1 MTHLPQ
7 DFRLVEDF
15 YRTRRSV
22 RKFIDRPVEEEKL
35 MAILEAGRIAP
46 SAHNYQPW
54 HFLVVRDEE
63 ARKRLAPCSQQP
75 WFPGAP
81 TYIIVLGDHDRAWK
95 RGAGDSVD
103 IDTSIAMTYM
113 MLEAHSLGLGATW
126 VCAFDQALCSE
137 IFEIPAHMTP
147 ISILAFGYGDPT
159 VPPRETFNRKA
170 LKEIVSFEKL

>member
-1 MTHLPQ
+1 MKQIPQ
-7 DFRLVEDF
+7 DFRLIEDF
-15 YRTRRSV
+15 FRTRRSV

-54 HFLVVRDEE
+54 HFLVVREE
-63 ARKRLAPCSQQP
+63 EGRKRLAPCSQQP

-81 TYIIVLGDHDRAWK
+81 IYIITLGDHQRAWK

-113 MLEAHSLGLGATW
+113 ML
-126 VCAFDQALCSE
+126 
-137 IFEIPAHMTP
+137 
-147 ISILAFGYGDPT
+147 
-159 VPPRETFNRKA
+159 
-170 LKEIVSFEKL
+170 